1 MSIFPF
7 VGRNAIIAISRL
19 MLGGSA
25 IWQII

>member
-7 VGRNAIIAISRL
+7 AGRNAIIAISRL
-19 MLGGSA
+19 MLGGSV

>member
-7 VGRNAIIAISRL
+7 AGRHAIIATSRL

>member
-7 VGRNAIIAISRL
+7 AGRNAIIVISRL